1 MESSYRN
8 SNSDV
13 LWKHVLGKVFF
24 QGNLVVKQVF
34 FLLHFFPERWEQK
47 ISIEGVHGVAGHIVM
62 DGVIKSH

>member
-1 MESSYRN
+1 MESSYQK

-47 ISIEGVHGVAGHIVM
+47 ISIEGVHGVAGHLVM